1 LTVKSPCDS
10 ISLVPKVIYLKEGG
24 VRTIRISDEVWDNIA
39 ERGVFGET
47 PDDVLRRVF
56 GIKNRIGGDTQTGK
70 PRQRYATNKLTLR
83 VMNDEV
89 LSLVFADGASREF
102 SLPPKH
108 DKGAIRDVLDNAM
121 SFAKQH
127 NATEGQLQ
135 YVRKA
140 LTDNGYHLTK

>member
-1 LTVKSPCDS
+1 M
-10 ISLVPKVIYLKEGG
+10 
-24 VRTIRISDEVWDNIA
+24 RTIRISDEVWDKIA

-56 GIKNRIGGDTQTGK
+56 GIKDTASIATQTGK
-70 PRQRYATNKLTLR
+70 KRQRYATNRMTPKITNG
-83 VMNDEV
+83 VF
-89 LSLVFADGASREF
+89 SLEFEDGASREF
-102 SLPPKH
+102 NLPPKH
-108 DKGAIRDVLDNAM
+108 DKGALRDVLEDAL
-121 SFAKQH
+121 SFANRN